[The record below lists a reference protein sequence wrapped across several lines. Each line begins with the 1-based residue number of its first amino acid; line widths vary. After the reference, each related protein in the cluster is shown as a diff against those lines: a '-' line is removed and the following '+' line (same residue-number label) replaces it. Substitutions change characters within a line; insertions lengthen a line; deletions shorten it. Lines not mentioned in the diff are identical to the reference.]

1 MDEPIAKRPVLLG
14 FLIPAD
20 EAGQMLLL
28 LKQMHLTPHRTGLSR
43 EAAEMVSRLLDLGI
57 QAFYFDVMGKIKAP
71 PSAQQAAD
79 KGIITV
85 TKGAKLV
92 INKMINALEP
102 EELPIFASYM
112 EQLFVQQANEHWH
125 LAFPLPQS
133 LAEDLETSKERILND
148 ADTSNYNDFVANT
161 LCQICDQALIH
172 FYSKPTQL
180 FKIRPWVKRS
190 TDLGIKTINRGLH
203 FVIKQLFKKT
213 RQKELIEF
221 SQLLESQLVYP

>member
-1 MDEPIAKRPVLLG
+1 MDEPFANRPVLLG
-14 FLIPAD
+14 FKIPED
-20 EAGQMLLL
+20 DAGQMLLL
-28 LKQMHLTPHRTGLSR
+28 LKQMHLTPHREGLSH
-43 EAAEMVSRLLDLGI
+43 EAAKMVSRLLDLGI
-57 QAFYFDVMGKIKAP
+57 QSFYFDVMGKIKAP
-71 PSAQQAAD
+71 ANAQQTAD

-102 EELPIFASYM
+102 DELPIFASYM
-112 EQLFVQQANEHWH
+112 EQLFVQQSNDSWH

-133 LAEDLETSKERILND
+133 LAANLETAKERILKD
-148 ADTSNYNDFVANT
+148 ANTSNYNDFVADT
-161 LCQICDQALIH
+161 LCQICDQAIIH

-221 SQLLESQLVYP
+221 SELLESQLVYP